1 MKKSF
6 KSGLAVLLAVLMVL
20 TTGLYSADGFLRAT
34 DGDSSQTEEQSAAD
48 DQNADAAKVHEET
61 ELVLPDQGTAD
72 SDTTQAATP
81 AEAEKQQAA
90 GTADSSDSSSD
101 VQKSAS
107 SGTDSDKDDDAAAKE
122 TTYDVAIEEPSQDG
136 GDVYVWTDGSA
147 KEEVAYTGGSY
158 IKSVKDGDTFNME
171 ITAKDGY
178 SVEKVTANGSQI
190 SAAAVSG
197 NVYTYK
203 INVNANKKL
212 TISYKKTSSD
222 SAQNDANKDED
233 SDDTEDGEPA
243 ASTKANFS
251 LRSAA
256 VLSDEEEGDV
266 EIFDFRVYFYSEA
279 GVLLDTKAVE
289 VESGVEGTIAVPEK
303 NGYKAYIAD
312 NDGNPTGDPITE
324 VTRTITETT
333 EVEVVYIANT
343 VDVTVN
349 HVFPGSKGT
358 IEETIQG
365 KVGQTT
371 TVQPKTVAGYIAKYY
386 SQQAIT
392 PDGATVTI
400 NYAYVTSQIT
410 FESNGGSFVD
420 PIEVNVD
427 SVTAINQ
434 TPTKVGYTFGG
445 WYANEDLSGS
455 KVTELKNVTSNIT
468 LYAKWTAKEVNYT
481 VNYWKQKVIDP
492 VDAADADKTYDF
504 AESTMKT
511 ALVGTKVSGS
521 SAGKSY
527 KGFDFGRADQNVEVK
542 ADGTTVI
549 NIYYNRKVCT
559 VNFYLYTSSRW
570 KVDSTHQGLY
580 GASFTNWRTDYSWY
594 SKKSNGTGCV
604 LLTSYDFAKA
614 GYANNENNKTAAD
627 GTVITCNFY
636 GKSENNNNKIY
647 YYNEKYDGTF
657 ELVQSLTTMGTG
669 LNIHEKYEGYDLYKY
684 TNDTSG
690 DKTTATY
697 WARKTNCVDGTVSD
711 KSPTYVAS
719 VLKRHVLTYYNY
731 NSVAKTE
738 NIKYTTPLGSYG
750 NYTPERPD
758 DLPSY
763 YVFQGWYLDPA
774 CTKIVEW
781 DKLTMPNANLQV
793 YAKWAKAEYTVT
805 VNTNNGVEAV
815 TIPNVEGGSTLTK
828 EQLPDPTRDGYNF
841 KGWYLDSACTQPY
854 SLSKPIISDIT
865 IYAKWE
871 EIKDVT
877 FTIKYVDA
885 DNPNKDDIIDPV
897 TQQAEYGIDVT
908 VSAIDIEGYYLV
920 GEPYQTLK
928 LDKDSSNNIITF
940 EYRHVIDGYYRVQ
953 YVVDNGNGQYSP
965 ISAATDPVSNNKK
978 PSVRYTATPP
988 AGYTCDKY
996 IYITNFGPANN
1007 VPITPIICKP
1017 ITVTIKTNTF
1027 SDTYDGNEHH
1037 ATFAISG
1044 LPAGYRAT
1052 ATCNTNYVNAGEYT
1066 HKWCGGDELIVTA
1079 PDGTDVTNI
1088 INKEYVSGK
1097 IIINKRSVTLT
1108 SASATK
1114 EYDGTPL
1121 TKDGVTVGGDGF
1133 VNGEGATYNV
1143 TGSQLI
1149 AGRSENS
1156 FTYTL
1161 NNGTKADNYNI
1172 TQVYGTLNV
1181 TDRTTKYEITVE
1193 ANSDSVKYDGAKH
1206 TVSGFKTLEFTV
1218 SGQKFT
1224 VSGLSASAK
1233 GTDAGTYTVA
1243 VSGTPVVKDASGND
1257 VTSQF
1262 TVKTQSGSL
1271 TISKRS
1277 VTLTSASA
1285 TKEYDGTPL
1294 TNSNVSVTGD
1304 GFAAGEGAAYNVTG
1318 SQLIAGSSANSF
1330 TYTLKN
1336 GTNADNYI
1344 ITKSEGTLTVTNR
1357 EAKYEITVVANSKT
1371 EKYDGIEKSVSGFE
1385 TLEFIVNGQHYT
1397 VEGFTA
1403 SAAGTNAGEYTANVT
1418 GTAVVKDAAGN
1429 DVTAQFAVKTE
1440 SGKLTIEKR
1449 NVILTSATA
1458 SKPYD
1463 GTPLTNSNVSVTGDG
1478 FAAGEGADYNVTG
1491 SQLIAGSSQNYFT
1504 YALKSGTSIDNYNIT
1519 TKNGTLTVTNREAK
1533 YEITVKANS
1542 DTMKYDGT
1550 AKTVS
1555 GFETQEFTVNEQ
1567 KYTVEGL
1574 TASAEGTNAGE
1585 YTVNVEGTA
1594 VVKDALGNDVT
1605 AQFAVKTESG
1615 KLTIEKRNVTLTS
1628 ATDEKEYDGIALT
1641 NGTVTVSGD
1650 GFVTGEGA
1658 TYNVTGSQLIKGSSA
1673 NTFSYTLNEGTKADN
1688 YNITAIE
1695 GTLTVKDRTE
1705 KYAIEVVANSGN
1717 DKYDGTEKSVSG
1729 FATLT
1734 FVKNG
1739 VTYTVEGLTA
1749 SATGTDA
1756 GEYVVNV
1763 TGTPVVKDAAG
1774 HDVTAQFA
1782 VTSKN
1787 GKLTINKREV
1797 TLTSATDSKEY
1808 DGNPLTN
1815 DEVTVSG
1822 DGFIDGEGATYNV
1835 TGSQLI
1841 AGSSANSF
1849 TYTLKSGTK
1858 SRNYTITKSE
1868 GTLTVT
1874 NRVAKYEITV
1884 VANSGTEKYDGVEK
1898 SVSGFKTLE
1907 FTVNGHKY
1915 TVSGFTAE
1923 AKGTNAGTY
1932 PVNVV
1937 GTPVV
1942 KDAAGND
1949 VTGQFKVNTTN
1960 GSLVI
1965 SKRVLT
1971 ITSNDATKEYDGKPL
1986 TKHEVTVSGD
1996 GFADGEGAT
2005 YAYTGTQ
2012 TIAGSSEN
2020 KFTYT
2025 LNEGTNADNYT
2036 ITTNNGTLTV
2046 TNRAAKYQITVE
2058 ANSGTFKYDGTEK
2071 SVSGFKTLEF
2081 TVNGQQYTVS
2091 GLTAKATATDA
2102 GEYTVNVTGTPVV
2115 NDAAGNDVTAQFAV
2129 TPKNGTLTISKRNVT
2144 LTSASDTKEYDGD
2157 PLTNGEV
2164 TVSGDGFADG
2174 EGATYNVTGTR
2185 TIAGSSANSFTY
2197 TLNTGTKAE
2206 NYNITKTEG
2215 TLTVTNRNA
2224 KYEIT
2229 VVANSK
2235 TEKYDGTEKS
2245 VSGFETL
2252 TFTVNGK
2259 TYTVSGLTA
2268 EAKGTD
2274 VAADGYATTITGT
2287 PVVNDSQGNDVS
2299 AQFAVSTQNGRLNIT
2314 PRTITLVSAS
2324 DQKTYD
2330 ETPLTNHNVTVN
2342 TKVGDD
2348 FADGEGA
2355 TYTVTGSQTLVGE
2368 SDNTFSYTFN
2378 DNTKAINYTIL
2389 LVPGLLK
2396 VTDDVAANK
2405 VINKT
2410 HEEGE
2415 YALGD
2420 TVTFTITVTNIYDT
2434 PKTITIVEKAGVTIT
2449 GQSVFE
2455 NVPAGETRTTTATYV
2470 ITEDDILA
2478 GGFTNDVTAK
2488 FTGGKDF
2495 SNTDDVDVEDSA
2507 GHLTVTKT
2515 TTSTPANGETYALGE
2530 TISYKVTVTND
2541 GNLTI
2546 KDITVTDE
2554 LTGNVGDK
2562 AWTIDK
2568 LAPGASEEFT
2578 AEYIVTEADILA
2590 GSVVNEATAT
2600 GTSPDPD
2607 EPEVP
2612 VTPGEKEDPTEEPAG
2627 HLTVTKETTS
2637 TPEEGNS
2644 YGLGETISYKVT
2656 VTNDGNLTI
2665 KDITVTDELTGNV
2678 GDKAWT
2684 IDKLAPGESEEFT
2697 AEYTVTETDILA
2709 GKVVNNAT
2717 ATGTSPD
2724 PDEPEVPVTPGEK
2737 EDPTEVAA
2745 PSLYIEKIADKNP
2758 SQVKLGDII
2767 NYTITV
2773 KNNGNVTI
2781 KNVKVTDD
2789 LTKDEETYDAL
2800 KPGETKEL
2808 KVSYTV
2814 TEDDLLK
2821 GKVTNVA
2828 TVTGTDP
2835 NGNSIEETDTVNV
2848 TTEDPV
2854 GKLKVTKTTT
2864 SKPANGETYA
2874 LGEEITYEIT
2884 VENTGNLTVSDIT
2897 VTDELTGNVGNDA
2910 WKIDSLA
2917 PGEKSTPF
2925 EAKYTVTEDDI
2936 LAGEVAN
2943 EATAA
2948 GTTKNNDNPEA
2959 TDKITDQ
2966 TVEANGHLTV
2976 TKETTSTPANGKT
2989 YALGETIAYKVTVTN
3004 DGNLTIT
3011 DITVTDELTNDEW
3024 SINSL
3029 APGKSESFDATY
3041 TVTEDDIKAG
3051 KVVNVATAEGTS
3063 PDTEKPDVPVEPG
3076 EKEDPTDPVDATYDV
3091 DKTIV
3096 NPQKEYKVGDK
3107 IKYQIKVTNPGNV
3120 TIENITITDQ
3130 LQNAA
3135 GKVTFTDLAGAKLNS
3150 NNTVTIDK
3158 IEPNGEVVLKCEYRV
3173 VRADAGKQIV
3183 NIAIAKSDTEIPDP
3197 EDPEKPPIKPGDQKD
3212 PTDPAPVEKMYTL
3225 TIHYVYANGDTAA
3238 KDYTGKYLAGEAYGP
3253 IYSPTING
3261 YTTEDNYVRSGKGGM
3276 PPKDTV
3282 IYVVYTAVPANGGGN
3297 GGGTPAT
3304 TPNTGLAVQADDDGN
3319 VNVTPVVD
3327 DKVPLARQNLDDH
3340 DCCILHFLLMLL
3352 ALIALICYTV
3362 DMKKRQERI
3371 AELKDEL
3378 ETEQIKR
3385 SGLGR

>member
-559 VNFYLYTSSRW
+559 VNFYLYTSFRW